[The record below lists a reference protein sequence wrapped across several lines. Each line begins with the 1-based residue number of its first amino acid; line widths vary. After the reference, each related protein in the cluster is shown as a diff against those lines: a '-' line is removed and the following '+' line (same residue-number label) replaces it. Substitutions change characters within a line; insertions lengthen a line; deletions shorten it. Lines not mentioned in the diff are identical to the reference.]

1 MKKKVLLVDDDEGVL
16 ALLTATLERADYSTQ
31 CVGNAKEAL
40 KKLSEEVYPVV
51 ISDIVMPDMDGLEL
65 LIKIK
70 EVSPDTQV
78 IMMTAFATIDSAILA
93 LKNSATSYLRKP
105 FDLDELISQTNRAF
119 NKYKQLEDNKRLIEE
134 LRYAKEYNE
143 KIIENLIYTL
153 IVIDEQG
160 NIKKINRAMEDLL
173 GYAQKDIIGQPAV
186 KIFTEAFKLTKWN
199 ELLKEKKIKDFP
211 VEFLAKD
218 GKKIS
223 ALFSGTLMKNTEGA
237 VVGLIGTTKSQLKK
251 V

>member
-1 MKKKVLLVDDDEGVL
+1 MPEMDGVT
-16 ALLTATLERADYSTQ
+16 LLT
-31 CVGNAKEAL
+31 
-40 KKLSEEVYPVV
+40 
-51 ISDIVMPDMDGLEL
+51 
-65 LIKIK
+65 KIK
-70 EVSPDTQV
+70 ETSPDTQV
-78 IMMTAFATIDSAILA
+78 ILMTAFPTIDSAILA
-93 LKNSATSYLRKP
+93 LKHSAASYLRKP
-105 FDLDELISQTNRAF
+105 FELDDVVPQANHALE
-119 NKYKQLEDNKRLIEE
+119 KYKQLEDTKKLIEE

-173 GYAQKDIIGQPAV
+173 GYTQKDIIGKPAV
-186 KIFTEAFKLTKWN
+186 AIFTEAFKLTKWN

-218 GKKIS
+218 GQKIS
-223 ALFSGTLMKNTEGA
+223 ALFSGTLMRNSDGA
-237 VVGLIGTTKSQLKK
+237 VAGLIGTTKSQQKK